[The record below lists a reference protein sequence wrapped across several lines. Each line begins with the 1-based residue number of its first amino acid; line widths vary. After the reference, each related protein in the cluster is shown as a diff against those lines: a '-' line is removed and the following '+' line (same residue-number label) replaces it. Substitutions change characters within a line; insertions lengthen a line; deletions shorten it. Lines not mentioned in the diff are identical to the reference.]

1 MQNMHLYN
9 MNDKPIGNRGEIIIY
24 RAEDNTV
31 QLAVRMENE
40 TVWLTASQMAMLFDR
55 DVKTI
60 RKHINN
66 ALREELDKSLVVA
79 NFASTKKYGRRE
91 GFTQQKEE
99 IIYNLD
105 VIISVGY
112 RVKSQ
117 RGVQFRQWANRIL
130 KDYLVK
136 GFAVNEKLRREQL
149 SDLRQLVQIVG
160 RTVQSKAV
168 ESVDE
173 TQAIFDVVLDYTYAL
188 DTLDNYDYERL
199 TVKETTP
206 EERFHATYENAM
218 QTIAALRE
226 KFGGSTLFGNEKDDS
241 FKSSIGQIYQT
252 FGGKDLYPSVEEKAA
267 MLLYLVTKNHSFSD
281 GNKRIAATLF
291 LWFLNNNGILYRED
305 GTKRLADNTLVA
317 LTLMI
322 AESRTEEKDT
332 MVKVVVNLIGAG
344 VWSMQIKANSEGNK
358 FLQMF
363 PYWVIAYGVSL
374 ALLCPVAFFSIWE
387 HNIDFILMCVVLSI
401 ALVFALL
408 IIAAFVVAII
418 KKQYRNAGRIV
429 GIGVLLIIYT
439 FIVSLFAGMG
449 EGAFDNFGKRH
460 PIPEGMEYEETNV
473 AEGWYS
479 CFRTQQEWEWNLS
492 LYGIFTSD
500 G

>member
-1 MQNMHLYN
+1 MADIDVHNA
-9 MNDKPIGNRGEIIIY
+9 NRGEIIIY
-24 RAEDNTV
+24 RAEDNTI
-31 QLAVRMENE
+31 QLDVRMENE
-40 TVWLTASQMAMLFDR
+40 TVWLNLNQMAMLFDR
-55 DVKTI
+55 DKSVISRHI
-60 RKHINN
+60 RDVFRERELSKEATVAKN
-66 ALREELDKSLVVA
+66 ATVQIEG
-79 NFASTKKYGRRE
+79 GRAIVR
-91 GFTQQKEE
+91 QMDY
-99 IIYNLD
+99 YNLD

-117 RGVQFRQWANRIL
+117 RGVQFRQWANKIL

-136 GFAVNEKLRREQL
+136 GYAINEKLRREQL

-168 ESVDE
+168 ESEDE

-218 QTIAALRE
+218 QTIAALCE

-332 MVKVVVNLIGAG
+332 MVKVVVNLIN
-344 VWSMQIKANSEGNK
+344 QKN
-358 FLQMF
+358 
-363 PYWVIAYGVSL
+363 
-374 ALLCPVAFFSIWE
+374 
-387 HNIDFILMCVVLSI
+387 
-401 ALVFALL
+401 
-408 IIAAFVVAII
+408 
-418 KKQYRNAGRIV
+418 
-429 GIGVLLIIYT
+429 
-439 FIVSLFAGMG
+439 
-449 EGAFDNFGKRH
+449 
-460 PIPEGMEYEETNV
+460 
-473 AEGWYS
+473 
-479 CFRTQQEWEWNLS
+479 
-492 LYGIFTSD
+492 
-500 G
+500 